1 MLISYMLAL
10 ETLTGNMSG
19 SITDLMRGLGYVG
32 IFLLM
37 TIESAGIPIPSEL
50 IMTFG
55 GYLASTGKINWL
67 LAAFI
72 GTLGTGLGSAI
83 GYAVGAWGGKA
94 LVDRYGG
101 YIGVTPDKMLWAEQW
116 FCKFGES
123 AVFYTRLLP
132 VVRTLVNVPAGLLG
146 MNFYKF
152 MAYTIAGA
160 LPWCLVLSFLGFSLG
175 KNWDEVLQYSHP
187 IALAIGIITLAL
199 IVGVIAVYLMVR
211 LGYMKKE
218 TVMKYLRF
226 FTHV

>member
-1 MLISYMLAL
+1 MMSSFMLAV
-10 ETLTGNMSG
+10 ETLFGHIST
-19 SITDLMRGLGYVG
+19 SITDLLTGLGYTG

-55 GYLASTGKINWL
+55 GYLASTGKINWIM
-67 LAAFI
+67 AAVI

-83 GYAVGAWGGKA
+83 GYGIGAWGGKA
-94 LVDRYGG
+94 VVDRYGG
-101 YIGVTPDKMLWAEQW
+101 YIGVTPDKMLWAEKW

-152 MAYTIAGA
+152 MAYTMAGA
-160 LPWCLVLSFLGFSLG
+160 LPWCLVLAFLGYTLG
-175 KNWDEVLQYSHP
+175 SNWRSIMQYTHL
-187 IALAIGIITLAL
+187 LAYAVGGVVVA
-199 IVGVIAVYLMVR
+199 IVAGAVILYLLVR
-211 LGYMKKE
+211 QGFVKKE
-218 TVMKYLRF
+218 TVMRYLRF
-226 FTHV
+226 ITHV